1 MFYRT
6 VYPALVAGLLAG
18 LLLFALQSWITL
30 PLIHVAEGYENA
42 SEQVHASNKGNP
54 PDSQVLRKIYT
65 ASGDVLVAIGF
76 GLLLTGIYALTGRY
90 GLLAGILW
98 GLAGFVTFHLAPAA
112 IVPPSLPALKLAPLS
127 LRQGA
132 WLVTACST
140 AAGLSFLAFGK
151 GATRLLGLVCLSV
164 PAILFFWIA
173 PLPHFEIAS
182 PALSSIERRF
192 TLGVLGTS
200 LLFWIFLGASSG
212 HLFGTSRRAD
222 SRSS

>member
-6 VYPALVAGLLAG
+6 IYPALVAGSLAG
-18 LLLFALQSWITL
+18 LLLFALQSWIAL
-30 PLIHVAEGYENA
+30 PLIHVAEGYEQA
-42 SEQVHASNKGNP
+42 AEQAHTSDEGNP
-54 PDSQVLRKIYT
+54 PDSQSLRRIYT
-65 ASGDVLVAIGF
+65 ALGDVLVAIGF
-76 GLLLTGIYALTGRY
+76 GLLLTGMYGLTGRY

-132 WLVTACST
+132 WLVTVCFT

-151 GATRLLGLVCLSV
+151 GSTRLLGLVCLSV
-164 PAILFFWIA
+164 PAILFRLIA
-173 PLPHFEIAS
+173 PLPQFEISSAG
-182 PALSSIERRF
+182 LSSIERHF
-192 TLGVLGTS
+192 IVGVLGTS

-212 HLFGTSRRAD
+212 YLFGTFHRTNSGL
-222 SRSS
+222 S